1 MADVVIIGGG
11 PAGSKTAAALAK
23 GHDVTVLEEHG
34 VIGEPV
40 QCAGLITEKSIEL
53 SGIRPDILNRF
64 TGANVIFP
72 NGKTVTVQSSDVKA
86 VMIDRTD
93 FDRRLAEQAMD
104 AGAEYRLSTKFLG
117 HSVSDG
123 TVKIRTSEG
132 DLESRL
138 LVGADGHSSKVAS
151 SIPDNG
157 PKEYIRGIE
166 YDIRHRM
173 DVQDVINIRIG
184 LDIAPGLFSWEAPF
198 GDFTRV
204 GLCSTWSAGLPIDFM
219 KVLMKRAGLEDCEIV
234 RKYCGKVP
242 IGRRRT
248 MHAQNVMLIG
258 DAAGQVKPISAGGI
272 YPALVSVPF
281 LCETAEEAFASDDF
295 SEKMLSKY
303 DKRWYPEVG
312 KELDKSYRLR
322 KIYLKFNNDDM
333 DRIYPNMANK
343 NVNAALNTVDIDRP
357 SISASLAL
365 RNIPTVMRLASTVIR
380 AKVRR

>member
-1 MADVVIIGGG
+1 
-11 PAGSKTAAALAK
+11 
-23 GHDVTVLEEHG
+23 
-34 VIGEPV
+34 
-40 QCAGLITEKSIEL
+40 
-53 SGIRPDILNRF
+53 
-64 TGANVIFP
+64 
-72 NGKTVTVQSSDVKA
+72 
-86 VMIDRTD
+86 
-93 FDRRLAEQAMD
+93 
-104 AGAEYRLSTKFLG
+104 
-117 HSVSDG
+117 
-123 TVKIRTSEG
+123 
-132 DLESRL
+132 
-138 LVGADGHSSKVAS
+138 
-151 SIPDNG
+151 
-157 PKEYIRGIE
+157 
-166 YDIRHRM
+166 
-173 DVQDVINIRIG
+173 
-184 LDIAPGLFSWEAPF
+184 
-198 GDFTRV
+198 
-204 GLCSTWSAGLPIDFM
+204 
-219 KVLMKRAGLEDCEIV
+219 MKRAGLEDCEIV

-272 YPALVSVPF
+272 YPALMSVPF
-281 LCETAEEAFASDDF
+281 LCETAEEAFASDVF